1 MKKGRTSF
9 FTALVLLLTPSLL
22 YFLLS
27 QSGENRYEL
36 PVYFTEE
43 IAPTPP
49 CGTVS
54 YPYSLF
60 SNPEAAALGVSP
72 NQGDMYLFYYAGRE
86 HTYPERGMQRLTSLL
101 DSVEKETQAR
111 CILLSLAEGEGRQ
124 AEPPTKPLTRDR
136 SHLIMTREEQRV
148 LFACVFF
155 TEHLLDEG
163 THDKPWVIIADRQG
177 RIRGFFNPLH
187 ERGIK
192 AGYDQLVILKKED
205 DWKRN

>member
-1 MKKGRTSF
+1 MRKGRTSF

-43 IAPTPP
+43 ITPAPP
-49 CGTVS
+49 CGTVT

-60 SNPEAAALGVSP
+60 SNPKAAALGVLP
-72 NQGDMYLFYYAGRE
+72 KGDIYLFHYAGRE
-86 HTYPERGMQRLTSLL
+86 HTHQKEGTQRLAALL
-101 DSVEKETQAR
+101 ASVEKETQTR
-111 CILLSLAEGEGRQ
+111 CTLLSLVEKRQ
-124 AEPPTKPLTRDR
+124 AEHPTKHPVRDR
-136 SHLIMTREEQRV
+136 SWLAMTREGQQT
-148 LFACVFF
+148 LFSCVFF
-155 TEHLLDEG
+155 TEHLLDGE

-205 DWKRN
+205 DWKKN